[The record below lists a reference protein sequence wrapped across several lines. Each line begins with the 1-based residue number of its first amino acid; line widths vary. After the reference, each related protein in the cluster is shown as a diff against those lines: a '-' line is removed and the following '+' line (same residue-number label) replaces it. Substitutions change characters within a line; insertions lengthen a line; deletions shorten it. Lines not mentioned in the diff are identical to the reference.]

1 MPLIHLLAPICELPS
16 LQDESTYVLVS
27 CVWGGTGG
35 MEKFRSES

>member
-1 MPLIHLLAPICELPS
+1 MPLIHLLTPIYELPG

-27 CVWGGTGG
+27 CPRGSTGG